1 MPAACCGYDDDGVRG
16 GLMPNLPEIPAD
28 LRALMAEI
36 GPRWPTDTKG
46 HIRLMID
53 KFTEVLKA
61 APRDGISVETVRYG
75 AHERQQFEVF
85 QPGGAR
91 AKPGLIFVHGGA
103 FTEGSRHRSSEI
115 YANVLTYFA
124 RHDVV
129 GINAG
134 YRLAPDACYPEAT
147 HDLAAIVRWMREN
160 SARLNVDPGRIFLM
174 GHSAGGA
181 HVGSYAYDTRHQP
194 TEGHGLAGVLIISGR
209 MRADARPENPN
220 ASRVAVYYGTDT
232 WRYDDVSPVTHIDAR
247 SPPTFIACAEFENPL
262 IDVYCFELAYRL
274 GAAKGYAPP
283 FAWMKG
289 HNHTSIIGHFN
300 TAEEALGR
308 ACLDFIDQTTTR

>member
-1 MPAACCGYDDDGVRG
+1 MTDRVRG
-16 GLMPNLPEIPAD
+16 PMPTPPEIPAD

-36 GPRWPTDTKG
+36 GPRWATDTKG

-53 KFTEVLKA
+53 RFTEVLEA

-75 AHERQQFEVF
+75 AHERQKFEVF
-85 QPGGAR
+85 RPTGTRTR
-91 AKPGLIFVHGGA
+91 AGLIFVHGGA
-103 FTEGSRHRSSEI
+103 FTEGSRNRSSEI

-134 YRLAPDACYPEAT
+134 YRLAPEACYPEAT
-147 HDLAAIVRWMREN
+147 RDLAAIVRWMREN
-160 SARLNVDPGRIFLM
+160 AASLGVDPGRIFLM

-181 HVGSYAYDTRHQP
+181 HVGSYAYDPRHQP
-194 TEGHGLAGVLIISGR
+194 AEGHGLAGVLIISGR
-209 MRADARPENPN
+209 MRADGRPENPN
-220 ASRVAVYYGTDT
+220 ASRVAAYYGTDT
-232 WRYDDVSPVTHIDAR
+232 GRYDDLSPVTHIDAQ

-274 GAAKGYAPP
+274 GAAKGCAPP

-300 TAEEALGR
+300 TAEDWLGR
-308 ACLDFIDQTTTR
+308 ACLDFMGETTPR

>member
-1 MPAACCGYDDDGVRG
+1 MATLPA
-16 GLMPNLPEIPAD
+16 IPAD

-36 GPRWPTDTKG
+36 GPRWATDTKG
-46 HIRLMID
+46 HIRLMIE

-61 APRDGISVETVRYG
+61 APRDDISVETIRYG
-75 AHERQQFEVF
+75 THERQQFEVF
-85 QPGGAR
+85 QPAGAR

-147 HDLAAIVRWMREN
+147 RDLAVIVRWMHEN
-160 SARLNVDPGRIFLM
+160 AERLNVDPGRIFLM

-194 TEGHGLAGVLIISGR
+194 AEGHGLAGVLIISGR

-220 ASRVAVYYGTDT
+220 ASRVAAYYGTDIGQ
-232 WRYDDVSPVTHIDAR
+232 YDDVSPVTHIDAR

-300 TAEEALGR
+300 TAEDTLGR
-308 ACLDFIDQTTTR
+308 ACLDFIGQTMER